1 MADTAGIAD
10 VAVEAEAA
18 GTAGAVEAEIAN
30 TAGAAVAEI
39 ANTAEGLQ
47 MWP

>member
-10 VAVEAEAA
+10 AAVEAEAA
-18 GTAGAVEAEIAN
+18 GTAGAA
-30 TAGAAVAEI
+30 
-39 ANTAEGLQ
+39 AEGLQ